1 MTDTVVK
8 AEVINFEPGCVGIY
22 LDWASGRISAYAV
35 ATLAEAYEELKRLGV
50 TLDQTK
56 AA

>member
-1 MTDTVVK
+1 
-8 AEVINFEPGCVGIY
+8 VGIY

-50 TLDQTK
+50 SLYQTK